1 MVAVSR
7 PPDWTET
14 ADWLGIHYM
23 AAIRAAKN
31 LAVEYQAR
39 DFTAVVLACPLRNND
54 GFVFATEMVA
64 TKIAPRTPS
73 TSALTP
79 SRKDAPRRASRHRT
93 QLDFSRNSFL
103 FATRFPRHV
112 NPERTAWPNIVN
124 ISS

>member
-64 TKIAPRTPS
+64 TKIAFDPYPR
-73 TSALTP
+73 
-79 SRKDAPRRASRHRT
+79 DAIVLHIIGIDHTGEPRLLPDYYRTEDAIHQRITAVTQRRAA
-93 QLDFSRNSFL
+93 QG
-103 FATRFPRHV
+103 
-112 NPERTAWPNIVN
+112 E
-124 ISS
+124 